1 MNKKE
6 MEAKLD
12 ALEKRLETYKQA
24 NAVTVP
30 PSSDYNEVL
39 HDLITDREAT
49 NRVLRTL
56 TEQVKVLREA
66 VSSTMLTSGPAEGY
80 GQEPVREVAISTVD
94 ANIVEF
100 VQTRP
105 KSMAAAE
112 DVMAFMHY
120 RGKNAACARL
130 NSLYKRGVLERLQL
144 GHKVYYKFDAGKA
157 TIQLI
162 VSPPQ

>member
-6 MEAKLD
+6 MEGKLD
-12 ALEKRLETYKQA
+12 ALEKELEAYKRA
-24 NAVTVP
+24 SAVPVP
-30 PSSDYNEVL
+30 QKNEYNEVL
-39 HDLITDREAT
+39 HVLMTDKENT
-49 NRVLRTL
+49 NQVLRSL

-66 VSSTMLTSGPAEGY
+66 VSTTMLTAGPAEVY
-80 GQEPVREVAISTVD
+80 GQEPGREVAISAVD
-94 ANIVEF
+94 ASIVEF
-100 VQTRP
+100 LQTQP
-105 KSMAAAE
+105 KGMASAD
-112 DVMAFMHY
+112 DVRNFMHY

-130 NSLYKRGVLERLQL
+130 NNLYKRGVLERFQL